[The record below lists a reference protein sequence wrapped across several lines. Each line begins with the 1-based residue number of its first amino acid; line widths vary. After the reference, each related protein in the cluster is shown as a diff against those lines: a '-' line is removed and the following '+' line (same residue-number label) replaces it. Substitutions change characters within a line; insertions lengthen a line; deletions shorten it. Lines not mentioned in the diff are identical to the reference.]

1 MALIFQERNICR
13 LVLTIMKQKLALKP
27 EAVLPARS
35 LRYKG
40 TVNEVK
46 VIVTFITGVEFIY
59 IKV

>member
-1 MALIFQERNICR
+1 
-13 LVLTIMKQKLALKP
+13 MKQKLALKP